1 MSKAAK
7 LASHEGLPKAFGV
20 YNQDDNTVFSGI
32 GINVSSV
39 TDVATGKFDVVM
51 TNNFS
56 AISTIACQITPN
68 RDTNATYVISGN
80 GPDLITSSP
89 RTFTTGNFPYGV
101 GYVTS
106 SGYVIDRARVSHSLA
121 GPLA

>member
-20 YNQDDNTVFSGI
+20 YNQDTNTVFSGI

-56 AISTIACQITPN
+56 AISTIAHQITGN
-68 RDTNATYVISGN
+68 RDSNTSFVVAGN
-80 GPDLITSSP
+80 GPDLLSSSP
-89 RTFTTGNFPYGV
+89 RTFTTGNFPYVV
-101 GYVTS
+101 GYVSS
-106 SGYVIDRARVSHSLA
+106 SGYNTDRQRVSHSLA